1 MIGGGGVV
9 VLFNPPCPGGAGWL
23 CPGCDPPSPDLMV
36 LSGPWAMSDLVF
48 FVVDG
53 SLGLNWGIKVHLQ
66 HPLQGRKKESLFIW
80 PNKVKVTRLNVTSL
94 VKMFLFL
101 VEFLAWKQFF
111 SSTLTETNSS
121 LRLWFL
127 TSFCLSLSY
136 YLPPPPVSSI
146 CYFSSS
152 FFLPLYLPPLILS
165 LISPFYCSFLVLHF
179 IFPLKQNK
187 ESHRHFGGGVRVWLD
202 CYFLGCSQ
210 CGWHGD

>member
-136 YLPPPPVSSI
+136 YLPPPRLLHLLFLFIILPTLVSPSPH
-146 CYFSSS
+146 S
-152 FFLPLYLPPLILS
+152 LS
-165 LISPFYCSFLVLHF
+165 HLSFLLL
-179 IFPLKQNK
+179 FP
-187 ESHRHFGGGVRVWLD
+187 SFTF
-202 CYFLGCSQ
+202 YFPAEAK
-210 CGWHGD
+210 